1 MQNKAQQLGQLL
13 QQPRVVITADQMS
26 FKIIFIAGM
35 WNVSDI
41 CSAHDRSI
49 SIYVVTII
57 IRYTGED
64 PLFQISEINIDISD
78 YFTGH

>member
-1 MQNKAQQLGQLL
+1 
-13 QQPRVVITADQMS
+13 
-26 FKIIFIAGM
+26 M

-49 SIYVVTII
+49 SIYVCSNNYK
-57 IRYTGED
+57 YTGED

-78 YFTGH
+78 CFTGH